1 MLVCTC
7 VLCGPSL
14 ELGTG
19 ALWFELY
26 APPAGDNV
34 FVCSRNASSVSAVVS
49 ELTARH
55 GEGRVYGTACNVSR
69 CADVEGLVEQA
80 QQDMGDIDIWINNAG
95 SNAYSYKPLIDAAES
110 DLVDIVD
117 TNVLGV
123 MLCCQAA
130 IKCMRRQKAGGHV
143 FNMDGAGADGNP
155 TPRFAA
161 YGATKR
167 ALAQLSKSIQ
177 AELKTAGIESVG
189 LHNLSPGMVTT
200 ELLMS
205 GSDTSQAKFF
215 INCLAETPDV
225 VANYLVPKIRE
236 VPEKKSIGGSSTTGT
251 YIKFL
256 TPVKAYSAIFSRL
269 VMGKNKNRFVT
280 EE

>member
-1 MLVCTC
+1 
-7 VLCGPSL
+7 
-14 ELGTG
+14 
-19 ALWFELY
+19 
-26 APPAGDNV
+26 V
-34 FVCSRNASSVSAVVS
+34 FICSRNESNVNAVVS
-49 ELTARH
+49 ELTVRH
-55 GEGRVYGTACNVSR
+55 GPGRVHGCACNVSR
-69 CADVEGLVEQA
+69 SADVEALVKQA
-80 QQDMGDIDIWINNAG
+80 QRDLGDIDLWINNAG
-95 SNAYSYKPLIDAAES
+95 SNAYSYKPLIEAAES

-167 ALAQLSKSIQ
+167 ALAQLSKSVQ
-177 AELKTAGIESVG
+177 AELKAANIENVG

-205 GSDTSQAKFF
+205 GSDTAQAKFF

-225 VANYLVPKIRE
+225 VADFLVQRIRE
-236 VPEKKSIGGSSTTGT
+236 VPEKKPIGGAIATGT
-251 YIKFL
+251 YIKYL
-256 TPVKAYSAIFSRL
+256 TPVKAYSSIFSRL
-269 VMGKNKNRFVT
+269 VLGKNKNRFVT
-280 EE
+280 ED

>member
-1 MLVCTC
+1 MHCCCFPVLQC
-7 VLCGPSL
+7 VAIRSCRLQLTAIGCILC
-14 ELGTG
+14 
-19 ALWFELY
+19 
-26 APPAGDNV
+26 AGDNV
-34 FVCSRNASSVSAVVS
+34 FVCSRSEANVQAVIS

-55 GEGRVYGTACNVSR
+55 GKGRVFGCTCNVSR
-69 CADVEGLVEQA
+69 SADVQALVENA
-80 QQDMGDIDIWINNAG
+80 QQDLGDIDIWINNAG
-95 SNAYSYKPLIDAAES
+95 SNAYSYKPLIEAAES

-167 ALAQLSKSIQ
+167 ALSQLSKSVQ

-225 VANYLVPKIRE
+225 VADYLVPRIRE
-236 VPEKKSIGGSSTTGT
+236 VPEKKNSTGT

-269 VMGKNKNRFVT
+269 LMGKNKSRFVT

>member
-1 MLVCTC
+1 V
-7 VLCGPSL
+7 SL
-14 ELGTG
+14 LFG
-19 ALWFELY
+19 
-26 APPAGDNV
+26 AGDNV
-34 FVCSRNASSVSAVVS
+34 FVCSRNDAAVKAVTG
-49 ELTARH
+49 ELEIRH
-55 GEGRVYGTACNVSR
+55 GTGRVFGRVCNVSKS
-69 CADVEGLVEQA
+69 ADVQALVDQV
-80 QQDMGDIDIWINNAG
+80 QRDMGDIDIWINNAG
-95 SNAYSYKPLIDAAES
+95 SNAYSYKPLIDAVES

-130 IKCMRRQKAGGHV
+130 IKRMRRQKAGGHV

-177 AELKTAGIESVG
+177 AELKMAGIDNVG

-205 GSDTSQAKFF
+205 GSDTAQAKFF

-225 VANYLVPKIRE
+225 VADFLVPRIRE
-236 VPEKKSIGGSSTTGT
+236 VPSKQSLGGSPPTGL
-251 YIKFL
+251 YIKYL
-256 TPVKAYSAIFSRL
+256 TPVKAYSAILSRL
-269 VMGKNKNRFVT
+269 VAGTNKNRFIS
-280 EE
+280 ED

>member
-1 MLVCTC
+1 
-7 VLCGPSL
+7 
-14 ELGTG
+14 
-19 ALWFELY
+19 
-26 APPAGDNV
+26 V
-34 FVCSRNASSVSAVVS
+34 FICSRNETNVNAVVS
-49 ELTARH
+49 ELSVRH
-55 GEGRVYGTACNVSR
+55 GSGRVHGCACNVSR
-69 CADVEGLVEQA
+69 SADVEALVEQA
-80 QQDMGDIDIWINNAG
+80 QKDLGDIDLWINNAG
-95 SNAYSYKPLIDAAES
+95 SNAYSYKPLIEAEES

-130 IKCMRRQKAGGHV
+130 IKCMRKQKAGGHV
-143 FNMDGAGADGNP
+143 FNMDGAGADGSP

-167 ALAQLSKSIQ
+167 ALAQLSKSVQ
-177 AELKTAGIESVG
+177 AELKAANIDNVG

-225 VANYLVPKIRE
+225 VADYLVPRIRE
-236 VPEKKSIGGSSTTGT
+236 VAEKKLGGGATATGT

-256 TPVKAYSAIFSRL
+256 TPIKAYSAIFSRL
-269 VMGKNKNRFVT
+269 ILGKNKNRFVT